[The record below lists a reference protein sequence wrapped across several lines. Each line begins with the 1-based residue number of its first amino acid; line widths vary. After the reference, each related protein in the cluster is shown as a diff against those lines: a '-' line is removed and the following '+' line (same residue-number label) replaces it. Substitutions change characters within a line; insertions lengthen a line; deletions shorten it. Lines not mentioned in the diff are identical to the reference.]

1 MIFSLPFALA
11 LAASVS
17 TYVGGMLTIR
27 FARHRELIFGL
38 TGGLVIGLALFD
50 LLPEALETGKSLY
63 GMPAIIA
70 VSATGMGLYFLL
82 SRLPAAG
89 VIGRLTLLVHSF
101 VDGLGIGLAFQV
113 SASTGWLVAV
123 AILAHKLA
131 DGANMVGITLVSA
144 DLRRAHTWL
153 VANALVPLAGVML
166 GQLVG
171 ISAGHFA
178 LILALFAGGFLF
190 IGVAELLPRSRT
202 RSQWRSMVATIAGLM
217 IMASVVHF
225 AG

>member
-1 MIFSLPFALA
+1 MPFALA
-11 LAASVS
+11 LTASMS
-17 TYVGGMLTIR
+17 TYVGGLLAIR
-27 FARHRELIFGL
+27 FASHRALIFGL
-38 TGGLVIGLALFD
+38 TGGLMIGLALFD
-50 LLPEALETGKSLY
+50 LLPEALETGQSLY
-63 GMPAIIA
+63 GMPTIIA
-70 VSATGMGLYFLL
+70 VSAGGLGLYFLL

-101 VDGLGIGLAFQV
+101 IDGLGIGLAFQV
-113 SASTGWLVAV
+113 SSSTGWLVAA

-144 DLRRAHTWL
+144 DLRRAHAWL
-153 VANALVPLAGVML
+153 VANALVPLAGVTL

-190 IGVAELLPRSRT
+190 IGVAELLPRSRS
-202 RSQWRSMVATIAGLM
+202 RSQWGSMGASIIGLM
-217 IMASVVHF
+217 IMACVVHF
-225 AG
+225 AS